1 MVGRREG
8 CQMSSDPSTIRFSVG
23 KTYRLHTS
31 KEFPLLLG
39 GSIHVLAELSPR
51 DRWGN
56 RILLVDAHFDKE
68 DGGTTDILGGRCFVE
83 EGYTESVGVYGART
97 IPVEIATVQGT
108 YPSFAKA
115 YANADLPNP
124 NSGFTYI
131 PAKRIA

>member
-1 MVGRREG
+1 MTTA
-8 CQMSSDPSTIRFSVG
+8 DPCITRFAVG

-31 KEFPLLLG
+31 PKNPKLLG
-39 GSIHVLAELSPR
+39 GTITIRAELYPR
-51 DRWGN
+51 DKWGN
-56 RILLVDAHFDKE
+56 RILLVDAHIDNATE
-68 DGGTTDILGGRCFVE
+68 DGGHTDLLGCRCFVE
-83 EGYTESVGVYGART
+83 EGYAEIVGVYGTRT